1 MSGFC
6 RKKTALAWNEL
17 DLKQWVLEWEETRP
31 SAFSIWL
38 VSYFLPR
45 FGWQWCISGEK
56 KKKKSSLFW
65 IIHTCRNI
73 IFTLNNEIP
82 TCMISG
88 YSGQLLLDSGFRA
101 CVPYFDVMRLKI
113 IILKKC
119 VMYAINYGAAV
130 RGALH
135 LGHFRE
141 EGMKLNVCKEA
152 ASLTRV
158 TCYIERPINQ
168 AASSA
173 TELSSY

>member
-17 DLKQWVLEWEETRP
+17 DLKQRVREWEETRP

-38 VSYFLPR
+38 VSCFLPR
-45 FGWQWCISGEK
+45 FGWQWCIPGK
-56 KKKKSSLFW
+56 KKKKCSLSW
-65 IIHTCRNI
+65 IIHACRNI

-82 TCMISG
+82 TCMILALAG
-88 YSGQLLLDSGFRA
+88 CSGQLFLWLWISCMHA
-101 CVPYFDVMRLKI
+101 CVACFDVMRLKF

-119 VMYAINYGAAV
+119 IMYAINYGARV

-141 EGMKLNVCKEA
+141 DGIELKKL
-152 ASLTRV
+152 RV
-158 TCYIERPINQ
+158 RH
-168 AASSA
+168 AWLA
-173 TELSSY
+173 T